1 MQNLDQI
8 TGTVERFLFQDNE
21 SGFTI
26 FVIQNKQT
34 QITVSGYTPN
44 IKIGQEVKITGSFIV
59 HPKFGKQFKAQEC
72 ISTMPNS
79 LSGIKKYLGSGII
92 KGIGPA
98 YADKLVNYFGQNI
111 LEVIDKNPTRLQE
124 VNGIGP
130 KKIEKIVSAWQ
141 EQKEIANIIV
151 FLQEKNISCNIAVK
165 IYKKYKQEAIAILS
179 DNPYRLADEIWG
191 IGFKTAD
198 EIAQKL
204 GFDLLRKERIAA
216 GINYTITTA
225 TQQGHLYIEIEEL
238 KEKTIT
244 LLNLEH
250 IDNNQENIKQI
261 LKQAFYYLY
270 EKDKI
275 KVINYNNQNLITLSQ
290 YFFTEKN
297 VSDKIKNIINYKS
310 KLNFDI
316 DKIYQKL
323 RTSNES
329 SKNNIELNE
338 QQQLGI
344 MGSFKNKVTVIT
356 GGPGTGKTTLIKKLL
371 ELLESENVNYKLAA
385 PTGRATKRMIEGTG
399 RYATTIHRLLDFD
412 VSIMNFKHNENN
424 TLNLDFLIIDEA
436 SMIDIFLANAILKA
450 IPYNA
455 HIVFIGDVDQLPSVG
470 PGNVLNDLISSQ
482 KIAVTRLTQIFRQA
496 QDSLIVINAH
506 KINNGQYPVS
516 NIENSKN
523 DFIFIKEEDPE
534 NITSHLKKILFITL
548 KKYNIAIDDSIVLTP
563 MNRGTIGTYS
573 LNSILQEMLNPNNT
587 ITTPGAHKFK
597 VNDKVMQIRNNYDKK
612 VYNGDIG
619 KIEAIDLEERQI
631 KVNFSDNIVLY
642 EFEEL
647 DELVLAYSI
656 SIHKSQGS
664 EYSCVI
670 VPIFTQHFML
680 LQKNLIYTA
689 LTRAKKL
696 CIFIGQTKALAIAL
710 KNNKTIKRVTLLK
723 ELLTDDLQID

>member
-44 IKIGQEVKITGSFIV
+44 IKIGQEVKITGSFII

-204 GFDLLRKERIAA
+204 GFDLIRKERIAA

-250 IDNNQENIKQI
+250 IDNNQEKIKQI

-619 KIEAIDLEERQI
+619 KIEDIDLEERQI

>member
-8 TGTVERFLFQDNE
+8 TGTVERFLFQDSE

-130 KKIEKIVSAWQ
+130 KKIEKIISAWQ

-179 DNPYRLADEIWG
+179 ENPYRLADEIWG

-244 LLNLEH
+244 LLNLDH

-323 RTSNES
+323 RISNES

-344 MGSFKNKVTVIT
+344 MGSFKNKVTIIT

-455 HIVFIGDVDQLPSVG
+455 HIVFIGDIDQLPSVG

-482 KIAVTRLTQIFRQA
+482 KIAVTKLTQIFRQA

-619 KIEAIDLEERQI
+619 KIEDIDLEERQI

-680 LQKNLIYTA
+680 LQTNLIYTA

>member
-225 TQQGHLYIEIEEL
+225 TQHGHLYIEIEEL